1 MNNDALIRPAVEA
14 DLDGLAILLEELTG
28 VTTDR
33 AAMGER
39 FARMKTAGNYHVRV
53 AN

>member
-1 MNNDALIRPAVEA
+1 MNNDALIRPAGES

-33 AAMGER
+33 VAMGER
-39 FARMKTAGNYHVRV
+39 FARMKAASNYHVCV